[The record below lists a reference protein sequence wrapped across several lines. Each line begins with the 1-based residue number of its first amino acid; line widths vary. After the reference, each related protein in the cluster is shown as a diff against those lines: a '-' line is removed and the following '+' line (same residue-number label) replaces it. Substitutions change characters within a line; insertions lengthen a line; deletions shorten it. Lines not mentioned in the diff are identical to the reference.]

1 MAAQYK
7 TQCPHC
13 QAQFRIGE
21 QHLKQAKGQ
30 VRCGSC
36 LQVFLAT
43 EHLVKETPARPAT
56 PPSRKPA
63 PRPAAAKPT
72 AKPAAKPA
80 AAPPEKW
87 ALPQE
92 EPPAQQA
99 SRWSMDDGLADD
111 FAPPREDNNSATPGN
126 NDTKVS
132 LGAIELSDSFLSL
145 DGEDNE
151 RLRDEN
157 FSDMAGAG
165 RGEQSETSDEAW
177 AEKLL
182 EELDEEL
189 PAAAPDEPRAKP
201 GATRSNTPR
210 NQTASARPAAEPNQ
224 DEPDWA
230 HDAGDSLFEEQDDHF
245 GLMDEDSNDDELA
258 AIELPKAEKKSV
270 AERIPIQALVSNTV
284 EIVRWSALS
293 LLLVVLLA
301 IQYLAFN
308 FDSLARM
315 PVWRDFYA
323 TVCGAF
329 PCTLPSLSDISKIHG
344 SNLVVR
350 QHPEY
355 PSALVVD
362 VLLFNTADYRQ
373 PFPALELGFTSL
385 QGAPVAGRRF
395 KPAEYLRGEMQNLEL
410 MPVDTPVHVSLDILD
425 PGANAVNYTLRF
437 FPPATS
443 RPG

>member
-43 EHLVKETPARPAT
+43 EHLVKEAPA
-56 PPSRKPA
+56 K
-63 PRPAAAKPT
+63 PAAAPAPKPAART
-72 AKPAAKPA
+72 APAKAAAKPAAKPA
-80 AAPPEKW
+80 AAPDKW
-87 ALPQE
+87 SLPTE

-99 SRWSMDDGLADD
+99 SRWSMDDDGLADD
-111 FAPPREDNNSATPGN
+111 FAPPAEDDSAARSN

-145 DGEDNE
+145 DGDDNE

-157 FSDMAGAG
+157 FADMAGAG
-165 RGEQSETSDEAW
+165 RGEQSESSDEAW

-182 EELDEEL
+182 EELSDEEP
-189 PAAAPDEPRAKP
+189 PAAAADKAQAKP
-201 GATRSNTPR
+201 GAARTPK
-210 NQTASARPAAEPNQ
+210 AKARPPAESDQ
-224 DEPDWA
+224 EPDWA
-230 HDAGDSLFEEQDDHF
+230 HDAGGSFFEEQDDHF
-245 GLMDEDSNDDELA
+245 GLMDEETDDDEIA
-258 AIELPKAEKKSV
+258 AIELPRAEKKPV
-270 AERIPIQALVSNTV
+270 TERIPLQSLVSNTV

-293 LLLVVLLA
+293 LLLVILFS

-308 FDSLARM
+308 FESLART
-315 PVWRDFYA
+315 PTWRGFYA

-329 PCTLPSLSDISKIHG
+329 PCTLPGLSDISKVHG

-362 VLLFNTADYRQ
+362 VLLFNTAAYQQ

-385 QGAPVAGRRF
+385 QGTPVAGRRF
-395 KPAEYLRGEMQNLEL
+395 NPSEYLRGELQTMEL
-410 MPVDTPVHVSLDILD
+410 MPVDTPVHVSLEILD
-425 PGANAVNYTLRF
+425 PGTTAVNYTLRF
-437 FPPATS
+437 FPPATP